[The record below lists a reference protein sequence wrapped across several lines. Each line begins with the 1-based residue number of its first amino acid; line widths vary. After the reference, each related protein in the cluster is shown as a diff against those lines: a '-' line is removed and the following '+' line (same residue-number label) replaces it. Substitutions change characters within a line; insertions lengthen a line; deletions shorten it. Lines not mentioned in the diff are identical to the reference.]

1 MSNSTKTT
9 KTEQNKQDA
18 DYELLSILA
27 ATEMPKTPTIEFDSD
42 GNLELVDEIKKLIP
56 ESIDSP
62 EEKYELF
69 YKVIN
74 KSLRSIL
81 PKGDAGKKARTLVR
95 EEFKTFLT
103 RGHRAQEGKPRGAD
117 CRMAYQEDMKQ
128 AAEILLECVA
138 TNATPFDLFTKISE
152 LNKRMG
158 YK

>member
-42 GNLELVDEIKKLIP
+42 GNIELVDEIKKLIP
-56 ESIDSP
+56 ESVDSP

-138 TNATPFDLFTKISE
+138 INATPFDLFTKISE

>member
-27 ATEMPKTPTIEFDSD
+27 ATEMPKTPTIEFDPD
-42 GNLELVDEIKKLIP
+42 GNIELVDEIKKLIP
-56 ESIDSP
+56 ESVDSP

-81 PKGDAGKKARTLVR
+81 PKGDAGKKARALVR

-138 TNATPFDLFTKISE
+138 INATPFDLFTKISE

>member
-1 MSNSTKTT
+1 MSDHTKIN
-9 KTEQNKQDA
+9 KTEIQQQNVEH
-18 DYELLSILA
+18 ELMSILA

-42 GNLELVDEIKKLIP
+42 GNIELVDEIKKLIP

-69 YKVIN
+69 YKVIE

-81 PKGDAGKKARTLVR
+81 PKGDANKKARSLVR

-128 AAEILLECVA
+128 AAEIVLECIA
-138 TNATPFDLFTKISE
+138 TNATPFELYTKISE

>member
-1 MSNSTKTT
+1 MSNSTKST
-9 KTEQNKQDA
+9 KTINTQQDA
-18 DYELLSILA
+18 DYELKSILA
-27 ATEMPKTPTIEFDSD
+27 ATEMPKTPTIEFDTD
-42 GNLELVDEIKKLIP
+42 GNVELVDEIKKLIP

-69 YKVIN
+69 YKVIE

-81 PKGDAGKKARTLVR
+81 PKGDAGKKARALVR

-103 RGHRAQEGKPRGAD
+103 RGHRAQEGRPRGAD

-128 AAEILLECVA
+128 AAEVLLECVA
-138 TNATPFDLFTKISE
+138 TNASPFELYTKISE